1 MTNAALTRKLQRL
14 QGGIGMSPGNMP
26 MNPRAFLEEEQDR
39 NRTYLAAEL
48 LKIAVETSFANDVP
62 AGAMAAWAAE
72 AVAAASTIFPEL
84 SEDEGGAA

>member
-48 LKIAVETSFANDVP
+48 LKIRAEVVP
-62 AGAMAAWAAE
+62 SDSLEGIATEALAAAE
-72 AVAAASTIFPEL
+72 IIFPEL
-84 SEDEGGAA
+84 PEDEGGAA